1 MSVSDDLHK
10 MILDDLTKTAERDLE
25 ALFPRPE
32 PSRPI
37 LAEMPRMSREE
48 LEREERA
55 YTARLQQ
62 RVQELEAKLEN
73 CIEISPVN
81 AKLIIQFLPKPADGA
96 DWEVDAT
103 IDLLWK
109 ELERQAAKA

>member
-1 MSVSDDLHK
+1 MSD
-10 MILDDLTKTAERDLE
+10 E
-25 ALFPRPE
+25 AGNV
-32 PSRPI
+32 
-37 LAEMPRMSREE
+37 
-48 LEREERA
+48 
-55 YTARLQQ
+55 TRLQQ
-62 RVQELEAKLEN
+62 RIEELEAKLEN
-73 CIEISPVN
+73 SIQISPGN